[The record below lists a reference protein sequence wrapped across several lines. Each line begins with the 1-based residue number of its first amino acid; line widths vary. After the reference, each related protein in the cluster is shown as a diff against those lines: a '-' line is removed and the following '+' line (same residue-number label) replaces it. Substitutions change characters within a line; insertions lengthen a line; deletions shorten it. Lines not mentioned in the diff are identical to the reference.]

1 MAEKDKKKPESEPTQ
16 DAPQDATDG
25 GNGSNEGSNLPVPTD
40 KQELE
45 QLDPYMTAVMA
56 AKENLLTR
64 LTTLAGSLKD
74 DEEKDIQRLLK
85 AVNPVKRG
93 LEETTQRWSI
103 PVIRMVQKMT
113 QNPPED
119 CRAGDLYTST
129 GSKVE
134 KPMRFVFLYSFE
146 VNRMFPADGMKGPV
160 CVAPDAKLGTMFG
173 LCANCPNL
181 PLGKN
186 PTGKNTDCD
195 NGICIIILGENMRL
209 YRLEFFR
216 TSKKTGS
223 RIVQLTQESDEIWDR
238 YLTLTTDEVK
248 GDKGLFYVFRA
259 SASGAETPNHIRDAA
274 EILYDMIK
282 AERQAG
288 LKAHW
293 DAVLKGGQQM
303 SAVDESVDLDSM
315 EVSGSGSDN
324 PDLSGG
330 GL

>member
-1 MAEKDKKKPESEPTQ
+1 MAEKEKEKTGDVPATETPE
-16 DAPQDATDG
+16 G
-25 GNGSNEGSNLPVPTD
+25 GNGSPEGSNLPATTD
-40 KQELE
+40 E
-45 QLDPYMTAVMA
+45 QQPLDPYMTKVMA
-56 AKENLLTR
+56 AKDNLVTR
-64 LTTLAGSLKD
+64 LTTLHDALKD
-74 DEEKDIQRLLK
+74 DEQKDIARMLK
-85 AVNPVKRG
+85 GVNPVKRG
-93 LEETTQRWSI
+93 LEETTQRWTV

-113 QNPPED
+113 QDPPEG
-119 CRAGDLYTST
+119 CKPGDLYTSA

-134 KPMRFVFLYSFE
+134 TPMKFVFLYSYE

-186 PTGKNTDCD
+186 PTGKTTDCD
-195 NGICIIILGENMRL
+195 NGICIIVLADNMRL

-223 RIVQLTQESDEIWDR
+223 RIVQMTQECDEIWDR
-238 YLTLTTDEVK
+238 YMTLTTEQIK
-248 GDKGLFYVFRA
+248 GDKGVFYVFRA
-259 SASGAETPNHIRDAA
+259 SASGAETPNHLRDAA
-274 EILYDMIK
+274 EILYDMLR

-293 DAVLKGGQQM
+293 DSVLQGGQQM

-315 EVSGSGSDN
+315 EVSGDDSDN
-324 PDLSGG
+324 PDLSDG